1 MCTQKNHAHIFIDPY
16 IDRKLMHLH
25 IHVRP
30 YTSAHTRACMYD
42 PKSDHYLGVQYGN
55 VLEDYSSIPLA
66 CYTLFRMMLGDFDFD
81 PLRKENKLLGPLYFV
96 MYTLLSSLLLLN
108 MFVAIVM
115 EGYDEVRSNEEK
127 VTILQFVRKAFGMK
141 AQMEGKCPPY
151 RCI

>member
-1 MCTQKNHAHIFIDPY
+1 
-16 IDRKLMHLH
+16 
-25 IHVRP
+25 
-30 YTSAHTRACMYD
+30 MYD